1 MYLLDTNVLSELR
14 KAKTGRA
21 DPAVAAWARTTSAE
35 SLFLSCITVLEIEM
49 GMLLIERRDPAQGA
63 LLRYWL
69 HQQILPTFAGRILPV
84 DIDVALRCATLH
96 VPNPHADRDALI
108 AATALVRGFTV
119 VTRNLPDFETTGV
132 RILNPWQR

>member
-132 RILNPWQR
+132 RILNPWRQ